1 MILPKENNSCFLYH
15 QTTFPTTN
23 FHCISLLW
31 KMNYSNSLHISSII
45 ILTYQGFTSLCYLLL
60 FPYSN
65 CQDCF
70 LLWNVL
76 HMQMLELARLGTS
89 PLSTTGEKKLP
100 ESEDFH
106 AVTNFNISCSSKA
119 DHRLFFPNYCFGW
132 TIWFLEL
139 VEEHQKS
146 TRSKQGCWEHN
157 TG

>member
-31 KMNYSNSLHISSII
+31 KMNYSNSLHISFII

-76 HMQMLELARLGTS
+76 HMQMLKLARLGTS

-100 ESEDFH
+100 AMMNQKTFMLLLILTFHVQVKLITDFFSLIT
-106 AVTNFNISCSSKA
+106 VL
-119 DHRLFFPNYCFGW
+119 D
-132 TIWFLEL
+132 EL
-139 VEEHQKS
+139 YDF
-146 TRSKQGCWEHN
+146 
-157 TG
+157 